1 MKNEK
6 NTRKPVKRPRGKK
19 NLAQFLL
26 ILVTVV
32 WGLTFS
38 LVKMSLKFM
47 GPFTFLSW
55 RFIIA
60 SVAMT
65 AIGAANLKTARR
77 KALLAGVILG
87 VILYASY
94 TFQTVGLKY
103 TTAGNAGF
111 ITGLFIVFVP
121 ILSFLALKQK
131 PDVKSVFSVIIALTG
146 LGFLSI
152 QNGFHIKIGDLLVL
166 ACAFSYSVHIIL
178 LDRYVKKHDLIILT
192 MTQMWVLAICSLIC
206 ASLFENLRAP
216 KTQIVWISL
225 IICGIFASAVAFYIQ
240 GYAQRVFSP
249 VKTAMV
255 LIMEPVF
262 SVGFGMLLLAERL
275 SARGWLG
282 CALIFAGMLLTELPG
297 EGAESGAPRKA
308 DMEAAGLENLKRG
321 GTGKDQ

>member
-1 MKNEK
+1 M
-6 NTRKPVKRPRGKK
+6 RKKK
-19 NLAQFLL
+19 NIAQLLL
-26 ILVTVV
+26 ITVTVV

-38 LVKMSLKFM
+38 LVKMSLDSL
-47 GPFTFLSW
+47 GPFTFMSW
-55 RFIIA
+55 RFILA
-60 SVAMT
+60 SVSIT
-65 AIGAANLKTARR
+65 AAGAANLKKAYPKTAQ
-77 KALLAGVILG
+77 AGVILG

-94 TFQTVGLKY
+94 AFQTIGLKY

-121 ILSFLALKQK
+121 VLTFLFLKQR
-131 PDVKSVFSVIIALTG
+131 PDMKSVFSVIIALIG

-152 QNGFHIKIGDLLVL
+152 QNGFRIRAGDVLVL

-178 LDRYVKKHDLIILT
+178 LDRYVKKHDLVVLTII
-192 MTQMWVLAICSLIC
+192 QMWILAICSVIS
-206 ASLFENLRAP
+206 ASIFEDLRIP
-216 KTQIVWISL
+216 NTQITWVSI

-240 GYAQRVFSP
+240 GYAQRVLSP

-262 SVGFGMLLLAERL
+262 SVGFGMLLLGERL

-297 EGAESGAPRKA
+297 RKPEPGARLRTDVEPLKG
-308 DMEAAGLENLKRG
+308 ENPERSC
-321 GTGKDQ
+321 TSDS